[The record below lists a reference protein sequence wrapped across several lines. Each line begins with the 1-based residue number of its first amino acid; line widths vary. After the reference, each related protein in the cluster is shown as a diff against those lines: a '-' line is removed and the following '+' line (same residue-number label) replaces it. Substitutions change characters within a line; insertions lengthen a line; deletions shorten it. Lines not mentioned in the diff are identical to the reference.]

1 MNQTEAVTHP
11 GISDSARSPDN
22 DLAQEMPGSG
32 ESGNRP
38 PAKVF
43 TVEAVYDYAYVQHS
57 ARRLGC
63 RHPPHDL
70 FVRGAME
77 HFARR
82 LGGAAE
88 SGCGPGTRG
97 TAVPAECKPR
107 VVCRRVWCVVSDPV
121 NVHPADKGRLRRQR
135 KWLADLGRRFGFTM
149 LPVSVDWHGF
159 HLSEEDRRNST
170 SETERQWKPEDK
182 GTDVTMALHL
192 QRRAEAPDHPDG
204 LLMVTGDADVAP
216 ALQQIQKLG
225 LAVRVVVAGFE
236 HSLSRVYMRNS
247 PVGYAWQGG
256 PIILDSYLPPRG
268 RNEKGTPAS
277 CRTDS
282 VGECARTVEETTM
295 SSTNG
300 ARDVAK
306 KAGQHGTA
314 PKNHSADP
322 DVGRIVAACPKRGEL
337 QVYRKVDGLMGARV
351 FCEDDGGKYGVS
363 PGVRKQ
369 FPNVGTYR
377 GLAYVDEGRGL
388 VFKFVAGDTSAA
400 REAILTISA
409 AFGRVYVP
417 GSLVRGKSLEHG
429 TLVAFHWRLENGNG
443 DGKARR
449 RAESLYPLD
458 GDHLPL
464 IARLIANGKLVFPA
478 HAGALD
484 AFLGG
489 LASGDVPPQDAG
501 RFKTALDR
509 LADDPGVP
517 SNLQM
522 MARAERARLV
532 SGGPETPAL
541 TAPQAPPAVTPD
553 GKTRG
558 KTRRAGKPG
567 GYNPA
572 TGDVSSLDLQVD

>member
-22 DLAQEMPGSG
+22 DLAQEVPGSG
-32 ESGNRP
+32 ESGNRA

-57 ARRLGC
+57 ARRLGW

-70 FVRGAME
+70 LLRGAVE

-82 LGGAAE
+82 LGGTAE
-88 SGCGPGTRG
+88 IACGRETRG

-121 NVHPADKGRLRRQR
+121 NVHPADKDRLRRQR
-135 KWLADLGRRFGFTM
+135 KWMADLGRRFGFTM

-170 SETERQWKPEDK
+170 SETERQWVPEDK

-225 LAVRVVVAGFE
+225 LAVRVTVAGFE

-268 RNEKGTPAS
+268 RIEKGTPAS
-277 CRTDS
+277 CRTDA
-282 VGECARTVEETTM
+282 VGDGAQRGKETAMRPMTGVQDRT
-295 SSTNG
+295 
-300 ARDVAK
+300 K
-306 KAGQHGTA
+306 KNNPHGTA

-377 GLAYVDEGRGL
+377 GMAYVDEGRGL
-388 VFKFVAGDTSAA
+388 VFKFKASGTPAC
-400 REAILTISA
+400 EAILTISA
-409 AFGRVYVP
+409 AVGRVYVP
-417 GSLVRGKSLEHG
+417 ETLLRGKSLGHG
-429 TLVAFHWRLENGNG
+429 TLVAFHWRVENGNG

-449 RAESLYPLD
+449 TAESLYPLD
-458 GDHLPL
+458 GDHLSL
-464 IARLIANGKLVFPA
+464 LARLIGNGKLVFPA

-484 AFLGG
+484 AFLSG
-489 LASGDVPPQDAG
+489 LASGDVPPQDAA
-501 RFKTALDR
+501 RFRAALDR

-517 SNLQM
+517 ANLQM
-522 MARAERARLV
+522 AVRVERARLT
-532 SGGPETPAL
+532 SGGPETSTPA
-541 TAPQAPPAVTPD
+541 TPKAPPPATPE
-553 GKTRG
+553 GKTKG
-558 KTRRAGKPG
+558 KTGRAGKPG

-572 TGDVSSLDLQVD
+572 AGDISPLDLQLD